1 VRCQRA
7 RARAAAKY
15 SFASRSRSL
24 AKASAESGVAAVAR
38 RLKEGE
44 TEHVMTVQTSLQTD
58 APWTTIRRFP
68 VRTRKSPVPRVLVVD
83 DEPLIR
89 WSCAETL
96 GASGLRVIEVD
107 NGEAAMFTL
116 ADPAGGTDVV
126 LLDLILPDFRDLTL
140 LEALRDLAPDV
151 PIIVM
156 TAFATAEIRE
166 DAHRLGA
173 FMVVDKPFD
182 MNQLVALV
190 RAALRSAPA
199 A

>member
-1 VRCQRA
+1 M
-7 RARAAAKY
+7 
-15 SFASRSRSL
+15 
-24 AKASAESGVAAVAR
+24 
-38 RLKEGE
+38 
-44 TEHVMTVQTSLQTD
+44 TEDLMSVQTSQQTD
-58 APWTTIRRFP
+58 ATGTHIAQFP
-68 VRTRKSPVPRVLVVD
+68 LPARKSAVPRVLVVD

-140 LEALRDLAPDV
+140 LEVLRHLAPDV

-166 DAHRLGA
+166 RALQLGA

-182 MNQLVALV
+182 MNELARLV
-190 RAALRSAPA
+190 RDALRSAPA